1 MVLMELLAKI
11 LILLVYSNLMEYAIH
26 RWVLHGWL
34 WRQHAPHHNDTEHT
48 VFFVNSLRGV
58 IRATLLISVSSLF
71 WGLLFGWLPLI
82 VFLIYYFVLLEGAHY
97 LIHQFHLKGHHMTHH
112 ADLEEGN
119 WNVWL
124 FFGDWLF
131 RTRIK

>member
-1 MVLMELLAKI
+1 
-11 LILLVYSNLMEYAIH
+11 
-26 RWVLHGWL
+26 
-34 WRQHAPHHNDTEHT
+34 
-48 VFFVNSLRGV
+48 
-58 IRATLLISVSSLF
+58 
-71 WGLLFGWLPLI
+71 LLFGWLPLI
-82 VFLIYYFVLLEGAHY
+82 VFLIYYFILLEGAHF